1 MPNPPLDRPR
11 ASAHPMMFVLDMA
24 EDDDPNRASNVSNR
38 EVPSEEWN
46 PFIGTDEKQHMLLFE

>member
-1 MPNPPLDRPR
+1 
-11 ASAHPMMFVLDMA
+11 MMFVLDMA